1 MSANLGEMPVL
12 SGMLFCADCGNKLY
26 QVRGKDWRR
35 DKEYFVF
42 VNYHKQKSKCSSHQI
57 RNIQI
62 EAILPHELRMITSL
76 AKRHKKEFVELT
88 MKKSKKELT

>member
-1 MSANLGEMPVL
+1 MRLKKWSKANFKNTHEAIVDQETFNIVQRIRDSKRVSANLGEMPVL

-42 VNYHKQKSKCSSHQI
+42 VNYHKQKSQM
-57 RNIQI
+57 
-62 EAILPHELRMITSL
+62 LITSN
-76 AKRHKKEFVELT
+76 
-88 MKKSKKELT
+88 